1 MRAMTSI
8 RLRKIVTDDL
18 PEMFRQEIDPVA
30 NRMAAVIPRE
40 ETAFRTH
47 WLKILSDPEVVA
59 QAIVVDDQL
68 AGYIAC
74 FKAGD
79 EDMVGYRIG
88 QGFWGRGVATRA
100 LELMLR
106 LVAVR
111 PLHARVALHNKG
123 SLRVLEKC
131 GFVIVGQEHAVATER
146 LLECDEA
153 ILVLR

>member
-1 MRAMTSI
+1 MTSI

-18 PEMFRQEIDPVA
+18 AEMFRQEIDPVA
-30 NRMAAVIPRE
+30 NQMAAMIPRE
-40 ETAFRTH
+40 EAAFRTH
-47 WLKILSDPEVVA
+47 WLKILSDPGVIA
-59 QAIVVDDQL
+59 RAIVTDDLL

-74 FKAGD
+74 FKSGD
-79 EDMVGYRIG
+79 EAMVGYRIG
-88 QGFWGRGVATRA
+88 QEFWGRGVATRA

-106 LVAVR
+106 LVDAR

-131 GFVIVGQEHAVATER
+131 GFVIVGQEHAPATER

-153 ILVLR
+153 ILILR